1 MAKTHWSIRSG
12 IWPTFSTDS
21 DSDTDSRGLLDSKP
35 RYHARA
41 HAHVLSIRTSR
52 HRPFRLLRP
61 RVAQRLVYVILVLV
75 GLQFWLLHSAYCQAL
90 AEKYSPT
97 LFTRLSRQDEDLLA
111 SSRWHLAVGDQRAE
125 RQSLLQNRIQWETLG
140 SGYEGDTFAYN
151 DFVIKVFKPGRSPL
165 RNCVPGVSPKMQWP
179 PELPASL
186 LLGGLRDQPDQKQDH
201 ASALSPQSGFL
212 PVLDYFLLPPPSRN
226 SHPGEWYLVTPLL
239 KSGTLEHLAKRLQQ
253 EENASSPDEVD
264 ARFRPS
270 FDRLLRALD
279 IMHTEHDLCHDDIK
293 MDNIFITRQISPSE
307 ATSNTSSVL
316 SDDEEAHWLI
326 ADLGNARQPSH
337 PYHSSLLWAHDNN
350 QHADCR
356 VNDVVRLVKSYM
368 FFLQSAS
375 TTRKGAFNDAFLTAA
390 TPWSQL
396 YWHTINS
403 ARQALDGTAAA
414 LQVLE
419 VSSNV
424 FPPSTTDRDEL
435 RSQSGTGSTVD
446 KAPYDGI
453 HSFATPALEA
463 TWGEWLWSGL
473 GDSARKAF
481 MVRRELNSGMS
492 VSEKWAKIFG
502 TMGILPTPYKGC

>member
-35 RYHARA
+35 RYHTQG

-75 GLQFWLLHSAYCQAL
+75 GLQFWLLHSAYCEAL

-97 LFTRLSRQDEDLLA
+97 LFTRLSRQDEDFLA

-125 RQSLLQNRIQWETLG
+125 RQSLLQNRRQWKTLG

-151 DFVIKVFKPGRSPL
+151 DSVIKVFKPGRSPL

-179 PELPASL
+179 PELPVSL
-186 LLGGLRDQPDQKQDH
+186 LLGGLGDQQQGQTRDH
-201 ASALSPQSGFL
+201 ASTLSAQNGFL

-253 EENASSPDEVD
+253 QEHALSPDEVD

-270 FDRLLRALD
+270 FNRLLRALD
-279 IMHTEHDLCHDDIK
+279 IMHMEHDLCHDDIK
-293 MDNIFITRQISPSE
+293 MDNIFIT
-307 ATSNTSSVL
+307 
-316 SDDEEAHWLI
+316 
-326 ADLGNARQPSH
+326 
-337 PYHSSLLWAHDNN
+337 
-350 QHADCR
+350 
-356 VNDVVRLVKSYM
+356 K
-368 FFLQSAS
+368 QSAS

-396 YWHTINS
+396 YWHTINF
-403 ARQALDGTAAA
+403 ARQALDGTAVA

-419 VSSNV
+419 VSSDV

-435 RSQSGTGSTVD
+435 RSQSGTGIIVD
-446 KAPYDGI
+446 KAPDDDI
-453 HSFATPALEA
+453 HSFAMPALEA

-481 MVRRELNSGMS
+481 VVRRELHSGMS